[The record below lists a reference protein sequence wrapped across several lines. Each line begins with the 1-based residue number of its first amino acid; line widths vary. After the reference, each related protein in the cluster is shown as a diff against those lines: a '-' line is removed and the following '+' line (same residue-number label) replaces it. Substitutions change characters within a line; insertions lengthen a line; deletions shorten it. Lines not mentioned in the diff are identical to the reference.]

1 MAQPDDPM
9 LRIRITLLE
18 VSDPS
23 VWREVIIPASYTLD
37 GVHRVI
43 QEAMGLAGLPPAR
56 LPDRRPRVWH
66 ARSGLRCDTLDE
78 RTFRL
83 GDLVKPGDVIENR
96 YDFGDNWRHELIIE
110 AAEEA
115 TAEVV
120 CLACTAGAGACPPEI
135 SGGTGGFADLKEI
148 LVGPPGQARE
158 EMRAWAGEDYAPERF
173 DLDAANAAV
182 AAI

>member
-1 MAQPDDPM
+1 MPD
-9 LRIRITLLE
+9 
-18 VSDPS
+18 
-23 VWREVIIPASYTLD
+23 
-37 GVHRVI
+37 
-43 QEAMGLAGLPPAR
+43 
-56 LPDRRPRVWH
+56 PDY
-66 ARSGLRCDTLDE
+66 GFDTLDE

-83 GDLVKPGDVIENR
+83 GDLVKPGDVIEYR

-115 TAEVV
+115 AAEVV
-120 CLACTAGAGACPPEI
+120 CLGVYRQCGACPPRFPAAP
-135 SGGTGGFADLKEI
+135 GGFADLKEI

-158 EMRAWAGEDYAPERF
+158 EMRAWACLYHAPECF

>member
-1 MAQPDDPM
+1 MPD
-9 LRIRITLLE
+9 
-18 VSDPS
+18 
-23 VWREVIIPASYTLD
+23 
-37 GVHRVI
+37 
-43 QEAMGLAGLPPAR
+43 
-56 LPDRRPRVWH
+56 PDY
-66 ARSGLRCDTLDE
+66 GFDTLDE

-83 GDLVKPGDVIENR
+83 GDLVKPGDVIEYR

-115 TAEVV
+115 AAEVV